1 MSIDKNTFRY
11 RLSNVITWIGLL
23 GIVTFSGFT
32 AFTFLILIVGNSIAG
47 AEDFLIPSL
56 GVLATCA
63 LINYLMVGSP
73 RLLPWKDMEDQE

>member
-11 RLSNVITWIGLL
+11 RLSNVIAWIGLL
-23 GIVTFSGFT
+23 GTVAFSGFT
-32 AFTFLILIVGNSIAG
+32 ALVFLSLVMGNSIKG

-56 GVLATCA
+56 SVLATCA

-73 RLLPWKDMEDQE
+73 RLLPWKDIE